1 MTPPKNHPA
10 PWVMITLA
18 VALALLFT
26 TVILVAMG
34 ASPIEAYVNMLKGA
48 FGSINKWADVL
59 VAWVPLVLCAVGLSY
74 TFAAGLW
81 NIGIEGQMIM
91 GAIAA
96 TWAARSLDLPSF
108 ILIPL
113 IFLSGMA
120 GGALW
125 ACLTGFLRIY
135 GRVHEIFAG
144 LGLNFVAVGA
154 TNFLIFGPWKQPGTA
169 TMSGT
174 EFFRPTALLPDLFN
188 LSLGPV
194 EIILAG
200 LAILGSVFALRGT
213 MWGLKLKAVGNN
225 PSASFF
231 LGLKVDRNILL
242 AFGWAG
248 ALAGAAGATQAIGL
262 YHRLVPSISS
272 GYGYLAILVV
282 LLTGNQTL
290 WIAPVAFFFAAA
302 NKGSLQLPMVMHLDS
317 ALGGVLQEALVLFV
331 ILARGIQSRIWRK
344 KT

>member
-1 MTPPKNHPA
+1 
-10 PWVMITLA
+10 
-18 VALALLFT
+18 
-26 TVILVAMG
+26 
-34 ASPIEAYVNMLKGA
+34 
-48 FGSINKWADVL
+48 
-59 VAWVPLVLCAVGLSY
+59 
-74 TFAAGLW
+74 
-81 NIGIEGQMIM
+81 M

-96 TWAARSLDLPSF
+96 TWAARSFDLPSF
-108 ILIPL
+108 FLIPL
-113 IFLSGMA
+113 ISLSGLT

-174 EFFRPTALLPDLFN
+174 EFFRPSALLPDLFN

-194 EIILAG
+194 EMILAV
-200 LAILGSVFALRGT
+200 LAIVGSVFALRGT

-225 PSASFF
+225 PSASFL
-231 LGLKVDRNILL
+231 LGVETGKNIFL
-242 AFGWAG
+242 AFALAG
-248 ALAGAAGATQAIGL
+248 ALAGAAGAIQAIGL

-290 WIAPVAFFFAAA
+290 WVAPVAFFFAAA
-302 NKGSLQLPMVMHLDS
+302 NKGSLQLPLVMHLDS
-317 ALGGVLQEALVLFV
+317 SLGGVLQEVLVLFV
-331 ILARGIQSRIWRK
+331 VLARGIQARIWRP